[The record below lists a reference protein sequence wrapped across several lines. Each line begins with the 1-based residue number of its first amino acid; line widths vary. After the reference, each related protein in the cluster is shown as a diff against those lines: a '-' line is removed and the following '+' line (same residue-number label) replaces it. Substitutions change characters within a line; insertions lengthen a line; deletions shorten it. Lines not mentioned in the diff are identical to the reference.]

1 MCRIVEELVKED
13 RIETALR
20 MLAKK
25 TYSIKEIAEI
35 LDLDEEEVKKLAKKT
50 SA

>member
-1 MCRIVEELVKED
+1 
-13 RIETALR
+13 

-25 TYSIKEIAEI
+25 VYSIKEIAEI
-35 LDLDEEEVKKLAKKT
+35 LDLDEEEVKELAKKT

>member
-1 MCRIVEELVKED
+1 MCIRDRVKED

-25 TYSIKEIAEI
+25 VYSIKEIAEI
-35 LDLDEEEVKKLAKKT
+35 LDLDEEEVKELAKKT

>member
-25 TYSIKEIAEI
+25 VYSIKEIAEI
-35 LDLDEEEVKKLAKKT
+35 LDLDEEEVKELSKKT